1 MPKGTL
7 ERRRIC
13 HSIASRPRTH
23 SEAQRSR
30 GTGGRGTAKSTP
42 VAVITGASSGI
53 GAATSVA
60 LGRKGFKIVVGARR
74 VDRLKRVAGEE
85 GIALPLDVTDK
96 KSIEAF
102 LREVSK
108 RSGRI
113 DSLLNNPARPL

>member
-1 MPKGTL
+1 M
-7 ERRRIC
+7 C
-13 HSIASRPRTH
+13 QSIASRPRTH

-60 LGRKGFKIVVGARR
+60 LGRKGFQIVVGARR

-85 GIALPLDVTDK
+85 GIVLPLDRTDTNRAWVCRVRV
-96 KSIEAF
+96 ERRA
-102 LREVSK
+102 VS
-108 RSGRI
+108 R
-113 DSLLNNPARPL
+113 RPIGGQGGL